1 MLDLIEMIRR
11 WAVARLDRVTP
22 GRPVRTSDPEI
33 VEKVRVWRDREYRE
47 RRRLP

>member
-11 WAVARLDRVTP
+11 WAVAWLDRVTP

-33 VEKVRVWRDREYRE
+33 MEKVRVWRDRQYG
-47 RRRLP
+47 RRT